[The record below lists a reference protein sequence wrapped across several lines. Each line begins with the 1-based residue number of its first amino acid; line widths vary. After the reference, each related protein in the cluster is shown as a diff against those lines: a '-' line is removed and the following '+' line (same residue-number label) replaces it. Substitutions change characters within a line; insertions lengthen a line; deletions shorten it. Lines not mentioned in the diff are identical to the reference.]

1 MNKKLA
7 SVFNSIYF
15 ETEML
20 EAHEWNE
27 QETSQTLKKIS
38 DYFSVTTKKDLDLVK
53 IDLGLIFSETVCDII
68 FKYID
73 ALFIEIVNKGESGE
87 A

>member
-1 MNKKLA
+1 
-7 SVFNSIYF
+7 
-15 ETEML
+15 ML

-73 ALFIEIVNKGESGE
+73 MLFIEIVNKGESGE